1 MTYQKILVLF
11 TLLIS
16 KYKEEKYVYKTYFAI
31 KVLNILAF
39 IPFQKEVGIQ
49 NRIYLRTMLLLEIVC
64 NFLSEFIETHRYG

>member
-1 MTYQKILVLF
+1 MNYQKILVLF

-16 KYKEEKYVYKTYFAI
+16 MYKEVKLIITYLAI
-31 KVLNILAF
+31 KGLYILAF

-49 NRIYLRTMLLLEIVC
+49 NRIYLRTRLLLEIIC